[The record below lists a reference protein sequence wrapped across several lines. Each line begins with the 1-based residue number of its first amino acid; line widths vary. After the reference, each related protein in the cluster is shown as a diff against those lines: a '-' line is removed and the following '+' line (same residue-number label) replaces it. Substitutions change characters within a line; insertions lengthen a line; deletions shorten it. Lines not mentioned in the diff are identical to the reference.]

1 MSELA
6 RRRSARDIWI
16 SRGHLYAIGA
26 GGGLAMIAAFAIGY
40 ALGRE
45 SVDLPPPASAAFTSE
60 AGDDALV
67 ELLARVDSAAT
78 PDGGVD
84 ELTFPDAL
92 RGEPIARKAASA
104 DEPSE
109 AVAVGVAGQAIPLP
123 EAGDAPPIPN
133 GSWTLVVGT
142 FATRSDAEARVASLV
157 AEGHAAWMGVE
168 SRDGA
173 LQFRASVGGFGSRVA
188 AEDALEE
195 MALPDGTA
203 VTRY

>member
-26 GGGLAMIAAFAIGY
+26 GGGLAILAAFAMGY
-40 ALGRE
+40 AMGRE
-45 SVDLPPPASAAFTSE
+45 SVDLPPPAAAAFTSE

-78 PDGGVD
+78 RDGGVD

-92 RGEPIARKAASA
+92 RGEPLEREATP
-104 DEPSE
+104 PSE
-109 AVAVGVAGQAIPLP
+109 PTEAATVGVEGRAIPLP
-123 EAGDAPPIPN
+123 EAGDAPPSPN
-133 GSWTLVVGT
+133 GSWTLVVDT

-157 AEGHAAWMGVE
+157 SEGHAAWMGVE

-173 LQFRASVGGFGSRVA
+173 LQFRASIGGFGSRVA